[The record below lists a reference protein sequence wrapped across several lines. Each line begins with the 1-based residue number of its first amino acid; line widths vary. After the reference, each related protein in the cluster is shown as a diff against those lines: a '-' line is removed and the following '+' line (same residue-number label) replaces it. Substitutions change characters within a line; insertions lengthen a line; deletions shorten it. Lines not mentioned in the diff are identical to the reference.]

1 MKKYDRYM
9 QNLCDAYVQ
18 QFPLSEKYS
27 PYMIW
32 KMAKSQDST
41 VRGYLAK
48 ALVYDTGSV
57 CAVDVLCKLAKD
69 KDSLVRVEAID
80 SLSEFCCEK
89 SYHVFENAV
98 NDPDVLVRKYATF
111 GLAWLG
117 RSLCPQSTEELL
129 LALEKRENNSH
140 VLIGIYEG
148 LYVLGHEEYFGKLI
162 DLFKINDYQVQ
173 CSVLNVFSEIIN
185 EKNKAEMKAFVDKV
199 EREQYPKSVQFS
211 LDNLEAV
218 LL

>member
-1 MKKYDRYM
+1 MKKYDRYI

-41 VRGYLAK
+41 VRGFLAK

-80 SLSEFCCEK
+80 ILFK
-89 SYHVFENAV
+89 ENLKHYTELTNLKNAE
-98 NDPDVLVRKYATF
+98 PREIYA
-111 GLAWLG
+111 G
-117 RSLCPQSTEELL
+117 STEGGGSCCF
-129 LALEKRENNSH
+129 R
-140 VLIGIYEG
+140 G
-148 LYVLGHEEYFGKLI
+148 
-162 DLFKINDYQVQ
+162 
-173 CSVLNVFSEIIN
+173 
-185 EKNKAEMKAFVDKV
+185 
-199 EREQYPKSVQFS
+199 
-211 LDNLEAV
+211 
-218 LL
+218 